1 MGIEL
6 RHIGEDEFKPL
17 VRAVGLGFGMQV
29 DEDTVAALSR
39 PLRLGRTIAA
49 LDDGEIVGG
58 ATVFSLDM
66 NTPPFLK
73 AEARLPPLYPMWP
86 FCLRTA
92 GAAF

>member
-39 PLRLGRTIAA
+39 PL
-49 LDDGEIVGG
+49 
-58 ATVFSLDM
+58 SP
-66 NTPPFLK
+66 NPPK
-73 AEARLPPLYPMWP
+73 QKVSGVR
-86 FCLRTA
+86 
-92 GAAF
+92 